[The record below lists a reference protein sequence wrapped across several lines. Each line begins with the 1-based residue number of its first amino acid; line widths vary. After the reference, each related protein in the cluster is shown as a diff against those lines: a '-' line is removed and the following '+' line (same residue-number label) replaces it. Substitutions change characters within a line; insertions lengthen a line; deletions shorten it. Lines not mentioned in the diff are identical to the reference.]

1 MYIRC
6 FSGGGGR
13 GMRSMKTGRLNS
25 PRLSF
30 VAVVRVQESKRKR
43 ESRFVLRIEIA
54 NGDTFLLL
62 LSHHIQHETLLE

>member
-1 MYIRC
+1 
-6 FSGGGGR
+6 
-13 GMRSMKTGRLNS
+13 MKTGRLNS